1 MHLWGKYP
9 ANYINEQSSNVISS
23 FRSLISKLL
32 KDGDV
37 NNDNNDFIKEVYDDF
52 GSQWPDSTSK
62 LTCFCVWISSTKSKV
77 ALQLVTFKVT
87 NEKIQLFWN
96 YVS

>member
-9 ANYINEQSSNVISS
+9 ANYITEQSSNIIGS

-37 NNDNNDFIKEVYDDF
+37 NNDNNDFIKEEYDDNDEDN
-52 GSQWPDSTSK
+52 GSRWSDSTSK
-62 LTCFCVWISSTKSKV
+62 LTCFCVWNCI
-77 ALQLVTFKVT
+77 
-87 NEKIQLFWN
+87 
-96 YVS
+96 